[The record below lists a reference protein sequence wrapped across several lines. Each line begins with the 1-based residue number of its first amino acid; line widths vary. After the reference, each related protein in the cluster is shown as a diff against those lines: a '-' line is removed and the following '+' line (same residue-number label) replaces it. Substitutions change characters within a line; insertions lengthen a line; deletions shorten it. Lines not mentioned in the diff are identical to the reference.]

1 MAATTAP
8 TVQPEAD
15 ETNKYYGFSVIFA
28 GIKGLFRGYLPFL
41 VVILVNA
48 VVQAVLIGTMNALPG
63 FSASFIFSLIISASS
78 LWIGLYFLCQTALA
92 TPFGRVSLRQGTRV
106 DGRGLLVFTG
116 WVVVLYVVL
125 MVLLIL
131 YVPLGL
137 LWLVVTSFVALAATD
152 GKTNAIGANF
162 RVIGNRFFRWLIT
175 IVILSIL
182 LLFVYLIQVMF
193 GFFIGSWL
201 GSGLGWVVNGI
212 IAAWFLSALAALY
225 RSTPVGRRQD

>member
-8 TVQPEAD
+8 PAQPQAD

-28 GIKGLFRGYLPFL
+28 GVKGLFRGFLPFL
-41 VVILVNA
+41 AVIVVNA
-48 VVQAVLIGTMNALPG
+48 IVQAVLIGTLNALPG
-63 FSASFIFSLIISASS
+63 FNASFIISLIISAVS
-78 LWIGLYFLCQTALA
+78 LWIGLYFLCQTALEA
-92 TPFGRVSLRQGTRV
+92 PFGRVSLRQGTRIN
-106 DGRGLLVFTG
+106 GRGLLIFTV
-116 WVVVLYVVL
+116 WVVVLYAVL

-137 LWLVVTSFVALAATD
+137 LWLVVTPFTALAATD
-152 GKTNAIGANF
+152 ARTNAIGANF

-175 IVILSIL
+175 IIILSIL
-182 LLFVYLIQVMF
+182 LLFVYLIQVAF

-201 GSGLGWVVNGI
+201 GSGLGWIVNGV

-225 RSTPVGRRQD
+225 RSTPVGRRQA